1 MTPYAEPPTS
11 WRPQVV
17 PPKGVEAEP
26 HSTPYSY
33 AVTVLDHEE
42 AVRLY
47 GPWKHRT
54 PEDAARLLRDYT
66 GRWWVAGGW
75 AIDAFVGSSR
85 EHGDLDLGIP
95 RDEAEGFIE
104 FVSSTFDAWAA
115 AGSLTPILPNERSEI
130 PDECSNLWL
139 RASGADPWEYDVML
153 ESVRSSTWHYKRAPH
168 MTRPFDECLWTRS
181 GISYLRP
188 EIQLLLKAKHVRAK
202 DMLDLERC
210 LPHLDSASRTWLE
223 TTLRREH
230 PQHPW
235 LSPLTP

>member
-1 MTPYAEPPTS
+1 M
-11 WRPQVV
+11 
-17 PPKGVEAEP
+17 
-26 HSTPYSY
+26 
-33 AVTVLDHEE
+33 TVLDHEE

-153 ESVRSSTWHYKRAPH
+153 ESVRGSTWHYKRAQRV
-168 MTRPFDECLWTRS
+168 TRPFDECVWTRR

-202 DMLDLERC
+202 DTLDLERC
-210 LPHLDSASRTWLE
+210 VPHLNGASRTWLE